1 LKAKLRNVIV
11 MFIILILKTINCLKL
26 GLLPKVVDNILM
38 FQKNLKIMVK
48 IANVLLT
55 AVWRLI
61 TYLRF
66 FLLTHILRL
75 LQE

>member
-1 LKAKLRNVIV
+1 MKAKLRNVIV
-11 MFIILILKTINCLKL
+11 MFIILILKRINCLKL

-66 FLLTHILRL
+66 FYSPKNY
-75 LQE
+75 